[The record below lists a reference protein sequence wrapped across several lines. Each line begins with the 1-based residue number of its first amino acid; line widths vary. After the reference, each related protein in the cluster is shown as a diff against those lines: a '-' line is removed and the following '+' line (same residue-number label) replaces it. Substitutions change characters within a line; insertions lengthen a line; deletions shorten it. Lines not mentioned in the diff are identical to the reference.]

1 MANGVDPRFSV
12 ESEPAI
18 EDVGNARQ
26 MVQMLIEEFQDPA
39 VTIGG
44 TVVVDFREL
53 VSRLEAVDKRLLKAT
68 VKLKKGGR

>member
-1 MANGVDPRFSV
+1 MANGI

-26 MVQMLIEEFQDPA
+26 VIRLLIEEFQDPA